1 MKTMDESFRVLAVD
15 DDPGMSELI
24 AEFLPREDDRFTVE
38 TALSATEALDRFEQ
52 ETFDAIISD
61 YQMPDIDGL
70 DFLQTLREEFDSDI
84 PFIVFTGKG
93 REEVAIDAL
102 NLGADRYLQKG
113 GDPTSQ
119 YSVLADAVRNEIEK
133 HQTKAELR
141 ALNRELTAQNHQLEA
156 YTEQLETT
164 ERRLRDEIEERKK
177 RERELRR
184 HKRLLDALFDF
195 VPIHLFIK
203 DREARHL
210 WVSSEFYDDPE
221 RWIGKR
227 DTEVEYDVPDEFSE
241 EAYQDDLRV
250 IEEGEQIIDKETY
263 DEARDRYFLTSKVPW
278 RDEDGDI
285 VGLLGY
291 SFDVTDQKEREQ
303 RLRTII
309 DNLPGIVYRCEQ
321 RPGWPMEI
329 VRGRVEELTGYTA
342 EQIERGTV
350 SWGEDIIVPDDRDR
364 VWEEVGLAVK
374 NDEPFELAY
383 RIETR
388 SGERRRVWER
398 GQPAQVADDTTRIE
412 GLIMDI
418 PENIRNM
425 VGD

>member
-1 MKTMDESFRVLAVD
+1 MDESFRVLAVD
-15 DDPGMSELI
+15 DDPGISELI

-38 TALSATEALDRFEQ
+38 TALSATEALDRFER

-70 DFLQTLREEFDSDI
+70 DFLQTVREEFDSDI
-84 PFIVFTGKG
+84 PFIVFTGRG

-164 ERRLRDEIEERKK
+164 ERRLRDEIEERKE

-184 HKRLLDALFDF
+184 HKRLLDALFDY

-241 EAYQDDLRV
+241 EAYQDDMRV
-250 IEEGEQIIDKETY
+250 IEAGERIIDKQEY
-263 DEARDRYFLTSKVPW
+263 DETRDRYFLTSKVPW
-278 RDEDGDI
+278 CDEDGDI

-291 SFDVTDQKEREQ
+291 SFDITDQKEREQ

-321 RPGWPMEI
+321 RPGWPMEM
-329 VRGRVEELTGYTA
+329 VRGRVEELTGYTT
-342 EQIERGTV
+342 EQLERGAV
-350 SWGEDIIVPDDRDR
+350 SWGNDIIVPGDRDR
-364 VWEEVGLAVK
+364 VRGDVDLAVE
-374 NDEPFELAY
+374 NAEPFELTY
-383 RIETR
+383 QIETR
-388 SGERRRVWER
+388 SGERRSVWER
-398 GQPAQVADDTTRIE
+398 GQSVQTGSDATRIA
-412 GLIMDI
+412 GFIMDVT
-418 PENIRNM
+418 ENICGM
-425 VGD
+425 DTEDVS

>member
-1 MKTMDESFRVLAVD
+1 VDESFRVLAVD
-15 DDPGMSELI
+15 DDPGISELI
-24 AEFLPREDDRFTVE
+24 AEFLPREDDRFAVE
-38 TALSATEALDRFEQ
+38 TALSPAEALDRFEL

-61 YQMPDIDGL
+61 YQMPGMNGL
-70 DFLQTLREEFDSDI
+70 DFLQTIRDEFGSDI

-119 YSVLADAVRNEIEK
+119 YSVLADAVRNEIKK

-141 ALNRELTAQNHQLEA
+141 ALNQELAAQNQQLEA

-164 ERRLRDEIEERKK
+164 ERRLRDEVEERKE
-177 RERELRR
+177 RERELKR

-227 DTEVEYDVPDEFSE
+227 DIEVEYGVPDEFSE
-241 EAYQDDLRV
+241 EAYEDDLRV

-291 SFDVTDQKEREQ
+291 SFDITEQKEHER

-309 DNLPGIVYRCEQ
+309 NNLPGIVYRCKQ
-321 RPGWPMEI
+321 QPGWPMRM
-329 VRGRVEELTGYTA
+329 VRGPVEELTGYRA
-342 EQIERGTV
+342 DEIERGTV
-350 SWGEDIIVPDDRDR
+350 SWGDDIIHPKDRNW
-364 VWEEVGLAVK
+364 VWEDVTRAISDG
-374 NDEPFELAY
+374 EPFELTY
-383 RIETR
+383 RIQTR
-388 SGERRRVWER
+388 SGEQQWVWEQ
-398 GQPAQVADDTTRIE
+398 GQPARTEGDMTQIE
-412 GLIMDI
+412 GFIMEI
-418 PENIRNM
+418 PEDIRRISA
-425 VGD
+425 GQS